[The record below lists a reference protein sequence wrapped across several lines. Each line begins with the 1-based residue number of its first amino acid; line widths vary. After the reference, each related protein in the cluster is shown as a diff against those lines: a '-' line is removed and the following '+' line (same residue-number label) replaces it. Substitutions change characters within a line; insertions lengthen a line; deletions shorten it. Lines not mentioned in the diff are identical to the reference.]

1 MTSNDQKNQINL
13 HLPENYDGKPV
24 EIVIREGQASKVLDE
39 KEPIK
44 VEIIGTI
51 SSVYEWLSKR
61 ISLIK
66 QKASHIRVSRDE
78 MAIVLYVDETSP
90 YHSFVCGKLELSKE
104 INDFG
109 INTDKRW
116 EPVKLSM
123 FIKMHRSFFTDKSEN
138 MRLVSTLK
146 SFKAKVTQDVERVKE
161 ESGSKVDCFTQVVD
175 SNIPK
180 AFKVNIPMFKG
191 FPREEIEIETYA
203 DIDGRD
209 VSLALVSAGANEIM
223 EEYRNKVIDEQLEK
237 IKAIAPDLAIIEV

>member
-1 MTSNDQKNQINL
+1 
-13 HLPENYDGKPV
+13 
-24 EIVIREGQASKVLDE
+24 
-39 KEPIK
+39 
-44 VEIIGTI
+44 
-51 SSVYEWLSKR
+51 
-61 ISLIK
+61 
-66 QKASHIRVSRDE
+66 

-116 EPVKLSM
+116 EPSKLSM
-123 FIKMHRSFFTDKSEN
+123 FLKMHRAFFTNKDEN
-138 MRLVSTLK
+138 MKLVSTLK
-146 SFKAKVTQDVERVKE
+146 NFKAKITQDVQKEKE
-161 ESGSKVDCFTQVVD
+161 ENGGKIDCFTQVVD

-191 FPREEIEIETYA
+191 FPREEIEVETYA

-237 IKAIAPDLAIIEV
+237 IKAIASDLAIIEV

>member
-1 MTSNDQKNQINL
+1 MTSNDKKNQINL

-24 EIVIREGQASKVLDE
+24 EIIIREGQAPKVLDE

-51 SSVYEWLSKR
+51 NCVYEWLSKR
-61 ISLIK
+61 VDLIE
-66 QKASHIRVSRDE
+66 QKSSHVLVSRDK
-78 MAIVLYVDETSP
+78 MKIALFVDETCHYRS
-90 YHSFVCGKLELSKE
+90 YITGNLENSKE

-116 EPVKLSM
+116 EPAKLSM
-123 FIKMHRSFFTDKSEN
+123 FMKMHRSFFTDKSEN
-138 MRLVSTLK
+138 MRLVSILK
-146 SFKAKVTQDVERVKE
+146 SFKAKVTQDVEHKKE

-180 AFKVNIPMFKG
+180 AFKVNIPIFKG

-209 VSLALVSAGANEIM
+209 VSLALVSAGASEIM
-223 EEYRNKVIDEQLEK
+223 EEYKNKVIDEELEK
-237 IKAIAPDLAIIEV
+237 IKAIAPDLAIVEV